1 MVLYIIGYI
10 GNMTQEIIYKPL
22 SRSDYIA
29 FAAMVFGMFMA
40 VLDIQIVASS
50 LSTIAAGLSATADE
64 LSWIQTSYMVAE
76 AIVIPATGFLSRAFS
91 TRISY
96 AVSCAGFTIMSLM
109 CSMAWNINSMIIF
122 RALQG
127 LFGGAMI
134 PTVFG
139 SMFTLFS
146 PKQRPMMGVVLGLV
160 VTLAPT
166 LGPTLGG
173 YITEIASWRMMFLV
187 NLIPGI
193 AVSLTVLKY
202 ANFNMPNLSILKN
215 FDYWGVFFM
224 ALCLGVLEYVLEEG
238 SRYAWFE
245 SRYILALTLV
255 IVVSFMALIVRELTF
270 ANPIIYLSSFK
281 NRNFTVGCMTGFIL
295 GIGLFGVVYVM
306 PLFLYRIAGMD
317 TLQIGI
323 VMIVTGASQFM
334 IAPIAGKM
342 ASRVHDKRIM
352 LVIGL
357 IGFAWGCHL
366 NAQLTLDSRF
376 YEFLW
381 PQVFRGASVMFC
393 FIPINEMALG
403 TMHPSEVQNASGLY
417 NLMRNIG
424 GAVGLATINT
434 AIGDDTKRFANVLGS
449 HLIPTNPNVGYM
461 QEYIGQMFA
470 LRVPNPDIVALAFMQ
485 EMINRDA
492 FIIALN
498 DIFLAISAL
507 FIGALFLVPLFSQ
520 PKKSGV
526 EVVGGH

>member
-1 MVLYIIGYI
+1 MANNI
-10 GNMTQEIIYKPL
+10 TQEHTFKPL
-22 SRSDYIA
+22 SKSDYIA

-76 AIVIPATGFLSRAFS
+76 AIVIPATGFLSRTFS

-109 CSMAWNINSMIIF
+109 CSMAWNINSMIVF

-146 PKQRPMMGVVLGLV
+146 PKQRPVAGVILGLV

-173 YITEIASWRMMFLV
+173 YITEIASWRMMFLI

-193 AVSLTVLKY
+193 AVSFTVLKF
-202 ANFNMPNLSILKN
+202 ANFNMPNWNLLKN
-215 FDYWGVFFM
+215 FDYWGVFLM
-224 ALCLGVLEYVLEEG
+224 TLSLGVLEYVLEEG

-245 SRYILALTLV
+245 SRYIMVLTIV
-255 IVVSFMALIVRELTF
+255 IVSSFIGLIIRELTF
-270 ANPIIYLSSFK
+270 ENPIIHLSAFK
-281 NRNFTVGCMTGFIL
+281 NRNFTVGCITGFIL

-306 PLFLYRIAGMD
+306 PLFLFRVAGMD

-323 VMIVTGASQFM
+323 VMIVTGASQFC

-342 ASRVHDKRIM
+342 AGKVHDKRIM

-357 IGFAWGCHL
+357 IGFAFGCHL
-366 NAQLTLDSRF
+366 NAELTADSRF
-376 YEFLW
+376 HEFLL
-381 PQVFRGASVMFC
+381 PQIFRGASLMFC

-403 TMHPSEVQNASGLY
+403 TMHPLEVQNASGLY

-434 AIGDDTKRFANVLGS
+434 TIIDDTKRFANILGS
-449 HLIPTNPNVGYM
+449 HLVPTNPNVGYM
-461 QEYIGQMFA
+461 KEYIGHMFA
-470 LRVPNPDIVALAFMQ
+470 LKVPNSDLVTLAFMQ
-485 EMINRDA
+485 EIINRDA

-498 DIFLAISAL
+498 DVFLAISAL
-507 FIGALFLVPLFSQ
+507 FLMALFLVPFFSQ
-520 PKKSGV
+520 PKRVV
-526 EVVGGH
+526 EVVGH

>member
-1 MVLYIIGYI
+1 
-10 GNMTQEIIYKPL
+10 MTKGHTYKTL
-22 SRSDYIA
+22 SRADYIA

-40 VLDIQIVASS
+40 ILDIQIVASS

-134 PTVFG
+134 PTVLG

-146 PKQRPMMGVVLGLV
+146 PKQRPVMGVVLGLV

-173 YITEIASWRMMFLV
+173 YITEIASWRMMFLI

-193 AVSLTVLKY
+193 LVSLAVLKF
-202 ANFNMPNLSILKN
+202 ANFNKPDLSILKN
-215 FDYWGVFFM
+215 FDYWGV
-224 ALCLGVLEYVLEEG
+224 ALMTISLGVLEYVLEEG

-245 SRYILALTLV
+245 SRYIMLLTV
-255 IVVSFMALIVRELTF
+255 IIASSFIALIIRELNF
-270 ANPIIYLSSFK
+270 SNPIIHLTAFK
-281 NRNFTVGCMTGFIL
+281 NRNFTVGCITGFIL
-295 GIGLFGVVYVM
+295 GIGLFGVVYIM

-323 VMIVTGASQFM
+323 VMIVTGASQLM

-342 ASRVHDKRIM
+342 AGTIHDKRIM
-352 LVIGL
+352 LVIGFV
-357 IGFAWGCHL
+357 GFAFGCHL
-366 NAQLTLDSRF
+366 NADLTPDSRF

-381 PQVFRGASVMFC
+381 PQVFRGAALMFC

-403 TMHPSEVQNASGLY
+403 TMHPAEIQNASGLY
-417 NLMRNIG
+417 NLTRNIG
-424 GAVGLATINT
+424 GAVGLAIINT
-434 AIGDDTKRFANVLGS
+434 AIGDDTKRFANILSS
-449 HLIPTNPNVGYM
+449 HLVPTDANVHYM
-461 QEYIGQMFA
+461 QGFFHKMFA
-470 LRVPNPDIVALAFMQ
+470 LKVPHPDMMSLEIMNQ
-485 EMINRDA
+485 MIMRDA
-492 FIIALN
+492 LIIAMN

-507 FIGALFLVPLFSQ
+507 FIGGLVLVPLFQQ
-520 PKKSGV
+520 PKMKS
-526 EVVGGH
+526 EIVGH